1 MTRAGGIAPRCHR
14 VGGLILSF
22 IIEHLR
28 LAPGATQTDAAGA
41 CQASGLPSRSAGLR
55 WHLVERTSE
64 LISAAAIAD
73 RVDELAA
80 RIDEDYADAGELILI
95 GVLKGSFIFL
105 SDLARRLTIPHR
117 VEFISVSSY
126 GDRESEEAGAVRLI
140 MDVRHA
146 IVGKHVLVVEDIV
159 DTGHTL
165 TYLIRLLR
173 ARGPA
178 SLKACTLLHK
188 PERSEVDVDLEYIGF
203 TIPDAWVVGYG
214 LDFAERHRTLPN
226 LCILDG
232 APDS

>member
-1 MTRAGGIAPRCHR
+1 M
-14 VGGLILSF
+14 
-22 IIEHLR
+22 
-28 LAPGATQTDAAGA
+28 
-41 CQASGLPSRSAGLR
+41 
-55 WHLVERTSE
+55 ERTTE
-64 LISAAAIAD
+64 LISAESIAS

-140 MDVRHA
+140 MDVRHP
-146 IVGKHVLVVEDIV
+146 IVGKHVVIVEDIV

-165 TYLIRLLR
+165 AYLIRLLR

-188 PERSEVDVDLEYIGF
+188 PDRSEVDVDLEYIGF

-226 LCILDG
+226 LCILEG